1 MTENDLK
8 KLLSEMSLTEKIGE
22 LSQMPG
28 EYYNTN
34 VMATGENA
42 TLEFPQ
48 EIVDTAGSVLNV
60 RDTELIIEVQKKAY
74 ETAPS
79 SHPNAFYA

>member
-1 MTENDLK
+1 MTENNLK

-34 VMATGENA
+34 VRVKM
-42 TLEFPQ
+42 LR
-48 EIVDTAGSVLNV
+48 LNFL
-60 RDTELIIEVQKKAY
+60 RK
-74 ETAPS
+74 
-79 SHPNAFYA
+79 